1 MTNYY
6 LGKIREVKDRLTY
19 EIRIDIPGVVEDK
32 PAFPLRGEV
41 DEPKVGDYVILRD
54 IDHVFGS
61 MYLYSKLKEDDYIGF
76 RSNGKNVT
84 ITPDYIE
91 MSVYKR
97 NGDQDAHDDFG
108 NNYTKVKLYDSGDIE
123 IIAGNGGKMN
133 VLVEGSATIES
144 YDTMTVTS
152 PEIIIKGPGT
162 LKAKGVVVPSAEGG
176 PFCAVKVAPPPGTPL
191 ISGDTII
198 LE

>member
-19 EIRIDIPGVVEDK
+19 EVRIDIPGIVEDK
-32 PAFPLRGEV
+32 PAFPLRGEI
-41 DEPKVGDYVILRD
+41 DEPKVGDYVILRN
-54 IDHVFGS
+54 IDPVFGS

-91 MSVYKR
+91 MSVYKK

-108 NNYTKVKLYDSGDIE
+108 NSYTKVKLYNSGDIE
-123 IIAGNGGKMN
+123 IIAGNGGN
-133 VLVEGSATIES
+133 LT
-144 YDTMTVTS
+144 
-152 PEIIIKGPGT
+152 
-162 LKAKGVVVPSAEGG
+162 
-176 PFCAVKVAPPPGTPL
+176 VKVDGNVSITTNGTTDVKSEGPLTIDAPKVTLTGLQAIPET
-191 ISGDTII
+191 SGSLNCVPVCPFTGVTHYLDFG
-198 LE
+198 LKG